1 MRPLRVSSA
10 SLKAVPARCSQHAA
24 GTFCRTTVG
33 GNPDMS
39 IIPITGMAN
48 ALMAVT
54 ISLHPSAHHGQAS
67 YTVRQGD
74 TLSTIAAHA
83 YHNAADWP
91 AVWWANRRQVHNPN
105 MIAKGQ
111 RLRLPASGHVTAAM
125 AHAAQAAI
133 PAPPP
138 PAQAPA
144 APVSSSQ
151 GGQSASAP
159 VYTAAPASS
168 GGA

>member
-1 MRPLRVSSA
+1 
-10 SLKAVPARCSQHAA
+10 
-24 GTFCRTTVG
+24 
-33 GNPDMS
+33 MS

-54 ISLHPSAHHGQAS
+54 ISLHPSAHHGPAS

-83 YHNAADWP
+83 YHNAAAWP

-125 AHAAQAAI
+125 AHAARAAI
-133 PAPPP
+133 PAPPPPPP

-159 VYTAAPASS
+159 VYTAAPP
-168 GGA
+168 